1 MEIELKYVV
10 RAIKVLH
17 EAKLALSSDGTS
29 EQRGKAIGHCISAA
43 IDLEVRIGD
52 TPVELIELTP

>member
-10 RAIKVLH
+10 QAIKVLH
-17 EAKLALSSDGTS
+17 EAKAALQSGTA
-29 EQRGKAIGHCISAA
+29 EQRGRAAGHCISAA

-52 TPVELIELTP
+52 TPVELIEVTP

>member
-10 RAIKVLH
+10 QAIKALH
-17 EAKLALSSDGTS
+17 EAKAALKSGTP
-29 EQRGKAIGHCISAA
+29 EQRGWAAGHCISAA

-52 TPVELIELTP
+52 TPVELTELTP